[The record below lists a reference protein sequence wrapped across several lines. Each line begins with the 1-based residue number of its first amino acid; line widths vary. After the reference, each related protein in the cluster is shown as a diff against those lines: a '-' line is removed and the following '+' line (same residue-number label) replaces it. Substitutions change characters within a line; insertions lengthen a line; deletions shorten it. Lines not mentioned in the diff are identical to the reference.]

1 MPSAR
6 DTGASRPDTTT
17 DPNRPSGASPN
28 PARPNLG
35 QGSPP
40 MSEADREHTTH
51 RRGLLTGTLAALLTG
66 AAAVATAKAAP
77 LMPPPGDDA
86 ELLTVAQDFWK
97 QDAIVAQWNAD
108 QVTEEIGEA
117 AHDRWWECLEEISA
131 ILPTTDFGLRTKA
144 DCLLQGLEVVETSNG
159 IAEDYVRDFLA
170 DLAGREAA

>member
-66 AAAVATAKAAP
+66 AAAVATAKDAP

-97 QDAIVAQWNAD
+97 QDAIVAQWERRSGHRRDWRGSTRPLVGVPGGDKRNPAND
-108 QVTEEIGEA
+108 
-117 AHDRWWECLEEISA
+117 
-131 ILPTTDFGLRTKA
+131 GLRVA
-144 DCLLQGLEVVETSNG
+144 HEGGLPPARAGGCRNLQR
-159 IAEDYVRDFLA
+159 YC
-170 DLAGREAA
+170 